1 MKSKDKH
8 INKFLHDPLPDPEVP
23 ADDAWASMNDM
34 LNAPSGGQG
43 ANGSG
48 KLSQFWKSVVKF
60 KGFLIATS
68 SVVVTSGVVALLV
81 LTKQANSPEVAS
93 NQPGSVEHGDLGSIK
108 SKDALSTENEATSI
122 STTPSAG
129 VPSSIHTATKA
140 VEPKTS
146 NGSPAISEIPA
157 INSGKVA
164 VGTKPIGNGNVRQS
178 ESDRAKTENRL
189 LKDNAKKRPTD
200 SNLARSTGG
209 RITSTHTSDAQAV
222 GAHANASRALLT
234 GTRDTHNPN
243 ERTNGRRDLPINP
256 GLSLQEKFASVS
268 PEKNNTAEKTGGE
281 TSAKPAIGLLHP
293 RAGHFKSAESNLT
306 SFIKKPVQHAAQPSP
321 KRRNPVLTSVHFGP
335 EWIVNRSAVST
346 DYMLTGADSIKHPW
360 RLAIPGLF
368 VSKTWNRHSATF
380 IFNPLH
386 SYFGDKALV
395 AQTVD
400 TIRVTDSLFHRVEH
414 NTNLIKAF
422 GVNFSLQYQYRFIS
436 LMSVV
441 GGISY
446 ARYSAALLRGET
458 VYSTGAIIDES
469 HFRAKGREALRSYIR
484 PQQWNIRAG
493 LLFHSPE
500 VFNNRLQFAIIT
512 IIPVS
517 NLSLRGFKDIKSP
530 NIQGSLRFLVR

>member
-8 INKFLHDPLPDPEVP
+8 INKFLHEPLPDPEVP

-34 LNAPSGGQG
+34 LNAASGGQG
-43 ANGSG
+43 TNGSG
-48 KLSQFWKSVVKF
+48 KLSQFWNSVVKF

-93 NQPGSVEHGDLGSIK
+93 NQPGSVEHGDLG
-108 SKDALSTENEATSI
+108 LN
-122 STTPSAG
+122 TTPSASI
-129 VPSSIHTATKA
+129 PSSINTGTKT
-140 VEPKTS
+140 VEPKAP
-146 NGSPAISEIPA
+146 NGFPAVSEITA
-157 INSGKVA
+157 IHSGKVA
-164 VGTKPIGNGNVRQS
+164 TGANPITSGNARPT
-178 ESDRAKTENRL
+178 ETDLAKTGRSL
-189 LKDNAKKRPTD
+189 SKDNSKKRSTD
-200 SNLARSTGG
+200 SGLARSTSA
-209 RITSTHTSDAQAV
+209 RTTSTHTTDTHMV
-222 GAHANASRALLT
+222 RAHANASRASVT
-234 GTRDTHNPN
+234 HTRDAHTPN
-243 ERTNGRRDLPINP
+243 ERTNEPTGIPKGP
-256 GLSLQEKFASVS
+256 GLIPQEKFASVS
-268 PEKNNTAEKTGGE
+268 PEKNNAAEKGGE
-281 TSAKPAIGLLHP
+281 GPAAKPAINLLQP
-293 RAGHFKSAESNLT
+293 RAGHFKSAGSDLT
-306 SFIKKPVQHAAQPSP
+306 RFIKKPVQHAAQPSP

-335 EWIVNRSAVST
+335 EWIVNRSVVST
-346 DYMLTGADSIKHPW
+346 EYMLTGADSVKHPW
-360 RLAIPGLF
+360 RLTIPGLF

-395 AQTVD
+395 AQRVD

-414 NTNLIKAF
+414 NANLIKGF
-422 GVNFSLQYQYRFIS
+422 GVNFSLQYQYRFVS

-500 VFNNRLQFAIIT
+500 VFNNRLQFAVIT

-517 NLSLRGFKDIKSP
+517 NLSLRGFKDVKSP

>member
-1 MKSKDKH
+1 MKSKNKH

-68 SVVVTSGVVALLV
+68 SVVVTSAVVALLV
-81 LTKQANSPEVAS
+81 LTKQTNSPEVAA
-93 NQPGSVEHGDLGSIK
+93 NQSGSVEHGDSA
-108 SKDALSTENEATSI
+108 STRSQDLSLN
-122 STTPSAG
+122 TTPSASI
-129 VPSSIHTATKA
+129 PSSINTATKA
-140 VEPKTS
+140 AEPKAS
-146 NGSPAISEIPA
+146 NGFPAVSEIPA
-157 INSGKVA
+157 THSGKVA
-164 VGTKPIGNGNVRQS
+164 TGANPVGNGNARQS
-178 ESDRAKTENRL
+178 ESYGRKTENSL
-189 LKDNAKKRPTD
+189 SKDNAKKPSTGSD
-200 SNLARSTGG
+200 LARSTGA
-209 RITSTHTSDAQAV
+209 HTTNSHTTDTRAV
-222 GAHANASRALLT
+222 RAHANASRT
-234 GTRDTHNPN
+234 SVTPTRDAHTPN
-243 ERTNGRRDLPINP
+243 ERTNGRTGIPTGP
-256 GLSLQEKFASVS
+256 GLIPQKELASVS
-268 PEKNNTAEKTGGE
+268 PEKNNTAEKTGTE
-281 TSAKPAIGLLHP
+281 VSAKSAISLLQPH
-293 RAGHFKSAESNLT
+293 AGHFKSAESNLT
-306 SFIKKPVQHAAQPSP
+306 SFIKKPVQYAAQPSP
-321 KRRNPVLTSVHFGP
+321 KRRNPVLSNVHLGP
-335 EWIVNRSAVST
+335 EWIINRSIVST
-346 DYMLTGADSIKHPW
+346 EYMLTGADSIKHPW

-469 HFRAKGREALRSYIR
+469 HFRAKGRETLKSYIR

-493 LLFHSPE
+493 IQFHSPD
-500 VFNNRLQFAIIT
+500 VFNNRLQFALIT

-517 NLSLRGFKDIKSP
+517 NLSLRGFKDVKSP
-530 NIQGSLRFLVR
+530 NVQGSLRFLVK